1 MYDLHD
7 GIIYEPGEE
16 FDVMF
21 DMPVVEEHCVYNHGW
36 AVVKMHAGHVEE
48 HTPPVG
54 YVVVLMEYATK
65 QDGFIPVQLSDM
77 PSLVDMLMRWVF
89 FL

>member
-1 MYDLHD
+1 MNASSNCYILATLTDHGKATVECLLSQRLVCHLVEQMYDPCD

-36 AVVKMHAGHVEE
+36 D
-48 HTPPVG
+48 TCP
-54 YVVVLMEYATK
+54 L
-65 QDGFIPVQLSDM
+65 F
-77 PSLVDMLMRWVF
+77 WF
-89 FL
+89 